1 MPCKSCAARRR
12 LLAAGYAKGGIKG
25 AVKAMPAVGRHLVSN
40 PPALKRNQSE
50 QSNSNDRESR

>member
-25 AVKAMPAVGRHLVSN
+25 AVKAVPSVGRHLVAN
-40 PPALKRNQSE
+40 PPKLKRDHDADASQSTA
-50 QSNSNDRESR
+50 

>member
-25 AVKAMPAVGRHLVSN
+25 AVKAMPAVGRHLVAN
-40 PPALKRNQSE
+40 PPRLERKPDDAPDVGR
-50 QSNSNDRESR
+50 R

>member
-25 AVKAMPAVGRHLVSN
+25 AVKAMPSVGRHLITGRKASVGE
-40 PPALKRNQSE
+40 PRKPDRQS
-50 QSNSNDRESR
+50 DP